1 MIARKVMGCDYRRS
15 IIDVGLQP
23 ALDLK
28 SVIGFWPI
36 IVEHVVWISVG
47 ANPFRRLED

>member
-1 MIARKVMGCDYRRS
+1 MGCDYRRS

-36 IVEHVVWISVG
+36 DSRTCCV
-47 ANPFRRLED
+47 D